1 MAKRRSRRRMPPRH
15 KSGPNKGRFMK
26 RGSSHRVRRR
36 KSNPSRRRVRRTT
49 SHRVRRRVRRSN
61 PRRHTRRHSARR
73 SNPIRRRRRHYLR
86 NPIRLGNLG
95 SMLTNAAI
103 GATGAVIVDNIV
115 KRIPLPAA
123 LMSGNMAY
131 ITKSGLAV
139 LLGVVANM
147 AGPKFGRIG
156 AKMAEGSLLV
166 TVYQALNN
174 VVLPMVPG
182 LQGLGYW
189 GSGYTVAT
197 DQGGPSMAGLG
208 YSSTGEYV
216 GAMAGMHGMSEY
228 VH

>member
-1 MAKRRSRRRMPPRH
+1 VRH
-15 KSGPNKGRFMK
+15 
-26 RGSSHRVRRR
+26 H
-36 KSNPSRRRVRRTT
+36 
-49 SHRVRRRVRRSN
+49 
-61 PRRHTRRHSARR
+61 
-73 SNPIRRRRRHYLR
+73 RRRRHYAR
-86 NPIRLGNLG
+86 NPIRLGNIG

-103 GATGAVIVDNIV
+103 GAAGAVLVDNIV
-115 KRIPLPAA
+115 KRVPLPAA
-123 LMSGNMAY
+123 LSSGNMAY
-131 ITKSGLAV
+131 VTRAGLA
-139 LLGVVANM
+139 LLVGMAGGM
-147 AGPKFGRIG
+147 AGPKVGRIA

-208 YSSTGEYV
+208 YGGVGEYV
-216 GAMAGMHGMSEY
+216 GATAGMHGIGEY

>member
-1 MAKRRSRRRMPPRH
+1 MAKRRTRRMPPRH
-15 KSGPNKGRFMK
+15 KSGPHKGQFMK
-26 RGSSHRVRRR
+26 RGSVKHRARR
-36 KSNPSRRRVRRTT
+36 KSNPA
-49 SHRVRRRVRRSN
+49 RRRVRRSS
-61 PRRHTRRHSARR
+61 RRVRHSNPIRRGYHRRSAARR
-73 SNPIRRRRRHYLR
+73 SNPSHRRRRRSYSR

-103 GATGAVIVDNIV
+103 GATGAVIVDNLV
-115 KRIPLPAA
+115 KRLPLPAT

-147 AGPKFGRIG
+147 AGPKVGRIG

-166 TVYQALNN
+166 TVYQAINN

-208 YSSTGEYV
+208 YSGAGEYV
-216 GAMAGMHGMSEY
+216 GAMAGMHGMGEY

>member
-1 MAKRRSRRRMPPRH
+1 MPARNSKGRFVKRGHAVKRRKSARRVHRRVHRRPHRVGRRRNPSARRHRAVGYTIGRGRIRRRRLNPIRSRRR
-15 KSGPNKGRFMK
+15 
-26 RGSSHRVRRR
+26 
-36 KSNPSRRRVRRTT
+36 RRTYA
-49 SHRVRRRVRRSN
+49 H
-61 PRRHTRRHSARR
+61 
-73 SNPIRRRRRHYLR
+73 
-86 NPIRLGNLG
+86 NPIRLGNIG

-103 GATGAVIVDNIV
+103 GAAGAVLVDNIV
-115 KRIPLPAA
+115 KRVPLPAS
-123 LMSGNMAY
+123 LSSGNMGYVTRA
-131 ITKSGLAV
+131 GLA
-139 LLGVVANM
+139 LLVGFAANM

-197 DQGGPSMAGLG
+197 DQGGPSMAGIG
-208 YSSTGEYV
+208 YAGVGEYV
-216 GAMAGMHGMSEY
+216 GSMAGMHGIGEY